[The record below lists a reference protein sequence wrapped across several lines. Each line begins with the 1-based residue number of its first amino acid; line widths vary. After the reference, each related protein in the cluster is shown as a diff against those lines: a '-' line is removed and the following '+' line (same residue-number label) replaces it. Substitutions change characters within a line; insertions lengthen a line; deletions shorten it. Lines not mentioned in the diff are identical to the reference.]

1 MRRSVPRLSLS
12 CLCLLLA
19 ASPVAFAQLPLSIE
33 QLMVRQATWQSVL
46 SLQQSVSGVGHPS
59 LLQTFDA
66 QSSASFALRYGL
78 SDRIE
83 LNLQLARNQQRQRN
97 LQFGEAQPALQKN
110 SRNRLHLGVN
120 WLVHEED
127 HWPAMLLELRSAA
140 FGRKGGDDDAIS
152 FSMTTYKSL
161 DPVVLSL
168 TLGADVPTNTG
179 RTDQGKRS
187 LRWRAQPRLNVA
199 LNPKVSLLAGFSF
212 VYRESFAQSQSG
224 LNVPSQ
230 QRIALDL
237 GFGYAL
243 SRSTTIFVNAQS
255 AADAGQSALSL
266 QWLQS
271 F

>member
-1 MRRSVPRLSLS
+1 MHRSVPILSLS
-12 CLCLLLA
+12 YLCLLLQ
-19 ASPVAFAQLPLSIE
+19 ASPDALAQLPLSIE

-46 SLQQSVSGVGHPS
+46 SVHQSISSVGHPS
-59 LLQTFDA
+59 LLQTSDA
-66 QSSASFALRYGL
+66 QSSASLALRYGL

-83 LNLQLARNQQRQRN
+83 LNLQLTQNQQRQRN
-97 LQFGEAQPALQKN
+97 LQFGEEQPALQKN
-110 SRNRLHLGVN
+110 SRNRLQLGVN
-120 WLVHEED
+120 WLVRDED

-140 FGRKGGDDDAIS
+140 FMGEVDADAIS

-168 TLGADVPTNTG
+168 TLGADVPANTG
-179 RTDQGKRS
+179 RTDHGRGS
-187 LRWRAQPRLNVA
+187 LSWRAQPRVNVA
-199 LNPKVSLLAGFSF
+199 LNPKVSLLVGFSF
-212 VYRESFAQSQSG
+212 VYRDSHAQPQLG
-224 LNVPSQ
+224 FDMPSQ

-243 SRSTTIFVNAQS
+243 SKSTTIFVNAQS
-255 AADAGQSALSL
+255 AAEAGQSALSL